1 MTTRPRTKLAIVV
14 FCMAA
19 AAPSYAQVQAAAPK
33 PTVSVSGSRMMI
45 FDTTVGVFLVDNNTG
60 RVWRYTQLTLSDS
73 DLQPY
78 VDVEET
84 LKSAQLGR
92 DLTLQERSEIKLSV
106 REKRQAANNPCEGT
120 RACFLEVDRAKLTAD
135 GWTSE
140 VVKKQ

>member
-1 MTTRPRTKLAIVV
+1 MLKVK
-14 FCMAA
+14 
-19 AAPSYAQVQAAAPK
+19 AAAPK

-78 VDVEET
+78 VDTEET
-84 LKSAQLGR
+84 LKSLQLGR
-92 DLTLQERSEIKLSV
+92 DLTPQERSEIRQSV
-106 REKRQAANNPCEGT
+106 RERRQAANNPCEGT
-120 RACFLEVDRAKLTAD
+120 RACFLEVDRAKLTVD